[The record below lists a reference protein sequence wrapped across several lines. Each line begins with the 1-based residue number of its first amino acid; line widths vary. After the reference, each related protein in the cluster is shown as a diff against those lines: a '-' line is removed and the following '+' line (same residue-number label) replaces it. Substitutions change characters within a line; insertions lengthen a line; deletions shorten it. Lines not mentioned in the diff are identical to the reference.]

1 MYFFANSKSKQ
12 ILIRNGTQLLVD
24 FEDLKV
30 LPALMIDI
38 HSVLVDICKIV
49 PQVKKG
55 YRPTMFGFYPVAL
68 AIETGITLLTFQGI
82 AEIYINNGILLP
94 KLF

>member
-1 MYFFANSKSKQ
+1 MDHRFDMLANSKSKQ
-12 ILIRNGTQLLVD
+12 TLIRNGTQLLFD

-49 PQVKKG
+49 PQVK
-55 YRPTMFGFYPVAL
+55 
-68 AIETGITLLTFQGI
+68 
-82 AEIYINNGILLP
+82 
-94 KLF
+94 